1 MPWPLKPE
9 GLRFAVWAVAFVV
22 APLGTS
28 VTHCLRSGPNQ
39 TCLKLTDS
47 ITPVEN
53 GVQSRV
59 LTGMISF
66 ASPNGQKAEGASD
79 LRVVSGRYDV
89 LLQDADIN
97 ARSTRCSTPRR
108 VRAPAT
114 DLAERAPLP
123 ALRPIGT
130 AGERHGR
137 MPTPRSDPDAQRAAT
152 PGRPLRHSRRAPNR
166 RPPVRTDL

>member
-22 APLGTS
+22 APLGDER
-28 VTHCLRSGPNQ
+28 HALPPWRPEPEMPG
-39 TCLKLTDS
+39 TDQLDHAGR
-47 ITPVEN
+47 I

-108 VRAPAT
+108 VRAPAS

-123 ALRPIGT
+123 ALRLIGT

-137 MPTPRSDPDAQRAAT
+137 TPTPISDPDAQRAAT
-152 PGRPLRHSRRAPNR
+152 PGRPLRHSRR
-166 RPPVRTDL
+166 